1 MPTVPG
7 VCFQSAM
14 TSATAGGGGSFHRT
28 PAVDAAMREAYPRVE
43 RFGSELWLHLP
54 LS

>member
-14 TSATAGGGGSFHRT
+14 TSATAGSSGLTGLTSANR
-28 PAVDAAMREAYPRVE
+28 PERVDVPIESPVMMIGFV
-43 RFGSELWLHLP
+43 
-54 LS
+54 